1 MTAAKAFPL
10 LAFATLMHVTADAWA
25 QADTTAAPDSDR
37 TVVTLYSAVR
47 PGPDSVSG
55 GQHEPAPIQVEGGGV
70 KSAGDSCWKLDSTG
84 HISTVAGDCYE
95 LRSAQP
101 GETPPTR

>member
-1 MTAAKAFPL
+1 MRTMTAAKAFPL

-70 KSAGDSCWKLDSTG
+70 LDSTG